1 MNFEAGDMIVCV
13 RDYGIVVKVEEFRMT
28 INWYEKVNISSD
40 GMPQTGIYRISNMI
54 KAIDGKQT
62 KLVKASQ

>member
-1 MNFEAGDMIVCV
+1 MKFEVGDMIVCV

-28 INWYEKVNISSD
+28 INWYEKGNVSSD